1 MDVEQIEELQEEM
14 GWTDDTLLVLIKE
27 ALAER
32 GADWMYRWLRKRA
45 DDENYEA
52 TEGSSR

>member
-27 ALAER
+27 ALEER
-32 GADWMYRWLRKRA
+32 GADWLYRWLRKRA